1 MSDTNK
7 FGQERSLE
15 DAVPALQEIDK
26 AVNDLCEKALGD
38 AKGQL
43 HPLARNNE
51 LSRLEQRVEFLQA
64 LKSGLE
70 QRIARR
76 LAAWQP
82 DVQAVFK
89 YEQTPASGVENWDG
103 SIHLLVEVP
112 RLSNAIQM
120 LCKALDGAL
129 VSCLRNL
136 GLPRFRARQSVL
148 DVQQITPRELRHG
161 IGYGAM
167 FWAVYT
173 TPVKVWPQDRC
184 T

>member
-1 MSDTNK
+1 MSNMNRVER
-7 FGQERSLE
+7 ERSLDE
-15 DAVPALQEIDK
+15 TVPALQEIGLE
-26 AVNDLCEKALGD
+26 VNTLCAKALGD
-38 AKGQL
+38 ARGQL
-43 HPLARNNE
+43 HPLVQNSQLN
-51 LSRLEQRVEFLQA
+51 RLDQRVEFIRA
-64 LKSGLE
+64 LKGGLE
-70 QRIARR
+70 QRIARK

-120 LCKALDGAL
+120 LCKALDDAL
-129 VSCLRNL
+129 VSCLQNL